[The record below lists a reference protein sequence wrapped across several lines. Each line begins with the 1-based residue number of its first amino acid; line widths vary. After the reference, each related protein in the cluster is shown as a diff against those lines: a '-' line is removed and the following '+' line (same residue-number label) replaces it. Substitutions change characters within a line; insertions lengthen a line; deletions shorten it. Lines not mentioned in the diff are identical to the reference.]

1 MKRIESIILW
11 RRYFLILPTKG
22 SESVKLQVSNLYKSF
37 GAHDILQ
44 GASLQVKG
52 NEKIGLVG
60 RNGCGKTTLLNIISK
75 NEDFDR
81 GERIVPNAT
90 RIGSISQTLFDDK
103 TITVIEALEQV
114 FEPVKELEKQVNEQ
128 AALLA
133 EDHSEKALEK
143 YDRLLNRF
151 ETLGGYDY
159 EHELRSVFYHFGF
172 EESDLYKRLNEF
184 SSGQQTRIALAR
196 LLLEKPDVLLL
207 DEPTNH
213 LDLDSI
219 EWLEGY
225 ISRYP
230 SAVIMVSHDR
240 MFLDHVCDEIVEIE
254 FGKTTR
260 YPGNYTHYV
269 QAKEEWLAKNHEA
282 YLRQQDEIK
291 RMEDL
296 IEKFRYK
303 RSKAAFAQSK
313 IKYLDRMERIEDV
326 KTDESKMK
334 ASFSSGRKGGNQVLE
349 VDHLSFGYDHPLS
362 TVSFNMR
369 RQNRI
374 GIVGPNGIGKSTLL
388 KTLTGQLEPLGGSFH
403 FGHQIDI
410 GYFDQE
416 TAAMKSDKT
425 VIDTLWDDNPD
436 STQTQIRSTLAAF
449 LFTQDEVFKEVN
461 DLSGGEKV
469 CLSLARLMMAH
480 DNLLILDEPTNHL
493 DIPAKEAL
501 EKALKDFDGTLLF
514 VSHDRMFLSK
524 MADQVLAIDDESRL
538 YDLSYDEYSARKREG
553 TLTNAP
559 AANTNAR
566 KLSKPTTPE
575 KTAAQLRQEKN
586 SLTNRCAKLEEL
598 LAKAEEELEEL
609 RELRYEPEY
618 YQDYRKMEELDAKI
632 DDKHNEIANYTNE
645 WEEKMTA
652 LEEMK

>member
-1 MKRIESIILW
+1 M
-11 RRYFLILPTKG
+11 
-22 SESVKLQVSNLYKSF
+22 KLQVSNLYKSY

-60 RNGCGKTTLLNIISK
+60 RNGCGKTTLLNIIAK

-81 GERIVPNAT
+81 GEMIIPNAT
-90 RIGSISQTLFDDK
+90 KIGSISQTLFDDK
-103 TITVIEALEQV
+103 TMTVLEALEEV
-114 FEPVKELEKQVNEQ
+114 FIPLKELEKQVNEQ
-128 AALLA
+128 AELLA
-133 EDHSEKALEK
+133 LDHSEKALEK

-151 ETLGGYDY
+151 ETMGGYDY

-172 EESDLYKRLNEF
+172 EESDLSKRINEF

-225 ISRYP
+225 IARYP
-230 SAVIMVSHDR
+230 SAVIIVSHDR
-240 MFLDHVCDEIVEIE
+240 MFLDHVCDEIIEIE
-254 FGKTTR
+254 FGRTTR

-269 QAKEEWLAKNHEA
+269 QAKEDWLEKNHEA
-282 YLRQQDEIK
+282 YIRQQEEIK
-291 RMEDL
+291 RLEDV

-303 RSKAAFAQSK
+303 GTKAAFAQSK

-326 KTDESKMK
+326 KTDTSKLK
-334 ASFSSGRKGGNQVLE
+334 ASFSSARKGGNQVLE
-349 VDHLSFGYDHPLS
+349 VDHLCFGYDHPLS
-362 TVSFNMR
+362 CVSFEMH

-388 KTLTGQLEPLGGSFH
+388 KTLTGKLQPLSGSFH

-416 TAAMKSDKT
+416 TAAMRSNKT
-425 VIDTLWDDNPD
+425 VLDTLWDDNPD

-501 EKALKDFDGTLLF
+501 EKALKDYDGTLLF

-524 MADQVLAIDDESRL
+524 MADQVLEIGEDSQLFDFT
-538 YDLSYDEYSARKREG
+538 YDQYAERKKAG
-553 TLTNAP
+553 TLSS
-559 AANTNAR
+559 AAVVAKTSQ
-566 KLSKPTTPE
+566 KLKSAAPE
-575 KTAAQLRQEKN
+575 KTAAQMRQEKN
-586 SLTNRCAKLEEL
+586 ALTNRVAKLEEL
-598 LAKAEEELEEL
+598 LEKAQEELEAL

-618 YQDYRKMEELDAKI
+618 YQDYRKMEELDATI
-632 DDKHNEIANYTNE
+632 DEKHNEIAHYTNE
-645 WEEKMTA
+645 WEEKMIA